1 MTPEFSDDQLDA
13 IALQMVF
20 TRSEAGLRALAW
32 LMRES
37 YWTLTLAPGA
47 GLEAHIDLNASRRLF
62 AEIQK
67 ILLATDEGEQVLM
80 AAARRLRNRQ
90 SEIS

>member
-32 LMRES
+32 LMKQCH
-37 YWTLTLAPGA
+37 WHDTVKLGMPV
-47 GLEAHIDLNASRRLF
+47 EAHFELNAARRVFAEVQMILF
-62 AEIQK
+62 AAEGG
-67 ILLATDEGEQVLM
+67 DEVLM